1 MQNVMS
7 IPLRERTVVK
17 PQNNDVNLTN
27 LYKLHSLTVLEIHFG
42 FVTIQVTLH
51 SLAGFDTH
59 LFSNLE
65 IIRIVM
71 T

>member
-27 LYKLHSLTVLEIHFG
+27 LHSLTVLEIHFG

-65 IIRIVM
+65 LI
-71 T
+71 